1 MPSAFDPSLVAQHY
15 PYNPTLDGS
24 PPARATV
31 WQTKFADVHR
41 EWPVE
46 ETMHALHEQVGYT
59 VATALPGTEFY
70 SYCCSEVLLV
80 RTDEASTC
88 R

>member
-1 MPSAFDPSLVAQHY
+1 
-15 PYNPTLDGS
+15 
-24 PPARATV
+24 
-31 WQTKFADVHR
+31 
-41 EWPVE
+41 VE
-46 ETMHALHEQVGYT
+46 EMMHALHEQVGYT